1 MDRPIDQEDAI
12 PSVSDRLRIAMDS
25 LPVLGEKEIPLE
37 ESCPI
42 CLVSF
47 SSIITAPIELNS
59 DEGADLN
66 GSITK
71 LEGCGH
77 LFCRKE

>member
-12 PSVSDRLRIAMDS
+12 PSVSDRLRIAIDS
-25 LPVLGEKEIPLE
+25 LPVLGEKDIPLE

-47 SSIITAPIELNS
+47 SSIMTAQTELDS
-59 DEGADLN
+59 SEGIDLK
-66 GSITK
+66 GGITK

-77 LFCRKE
+77 MFCRKE